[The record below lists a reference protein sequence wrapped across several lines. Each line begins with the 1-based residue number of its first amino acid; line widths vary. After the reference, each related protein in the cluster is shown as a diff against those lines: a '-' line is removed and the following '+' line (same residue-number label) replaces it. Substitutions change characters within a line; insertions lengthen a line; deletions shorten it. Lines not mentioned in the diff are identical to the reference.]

1 MKFFF
6 ILLLFTFYSCK
17 NTTTAIQITGALK
30 NSNLKKVYLM
40 DSYEWEIPLDSCE
53 VINGTFSFTRKEVDF
68 KLYSIYSKDTVGN
81 LKSIE
86 FINRVLSPETPKFY
100 TNYFMLDSSIVQISG
115 DWNVYKNHYYEITA
129 GSENKA
135 LLRTQMIQFGY
146 LDPEKSKRASQ
157 LNEYFKIIAEY
168 PNSNYL
174 LTQLNTNKST
184 ATKKELQQMLS
195 KFSTKAL
202 ESNIG
207 KSLSKYTL
215 DKKEDVYFDNVLLN
229 NSHGNKTNL
238 LDSSAK
244 INMLVFWAS
253 WCGPCRQE
261 VPMLKEL
268 YTKYKG
274 KGLSITS
281 VSIDE
286 KKDEWL
292 IAVAIDKVPW
302 TQLIIPI
309 QNMETFKNNY
319 EINGIPYIIFTDR
332 KGKLITRT
340 IGSEKAD
347 FKTYTEIIE
356 KQLNKN

>member
-1 MKFFF
+1 MRLTFSIFL
-6 ILLLFTFYSCK
+6 ILLFSCK
-17 NTTTAIQITGALK
+17 QNGEEVQIIGNIK
-30 NSNLKKVYLM
+30 NSNLKKVYLT
-40 DSYEWEIPLDSCE
+40 DSYEWEILLDSCI
-53 VINGTFSFTRKEVDF
+53 VKNDIFSFNRKVVDF
-68 KLYSIYSKDTVGN
+68 KTYSISFKDIDGN
-81 LKSIE
+81 LNSIE
-86 FINRVLSPETPKFY
+86 FINRVISPKSPKFY
-100 TNYFMLDSSIVQISG
+100 TSFFMLDSSIIQING
-115 DWNVYKNHYYEITA
+115 DWNIQRNHYYEITA

-157 LNEYFKIIAEY
+157 LNEYLKIIAEY

-174 LTQLNTNKST
+174 LTQLNANKSP

-195 KFSTKAL
+195 KFSSKAL
-202 ESNIG
+202 ESDIG

-215 DKKEDVYFDNVLLN
+215 DKKDDVYFDNVSLD

-261 VPMLKEL
+261 IPMLKEL
-268 YTKYKG
+268 YIKYKR

-286 KKDEWL
+286 KKDDWL
-292 IAVAIDKVPW
+292 KAVAIDKVPW
-302 TQLIIPI
+302 SQLIISI
-309 QNMETFKNNY
+309 EDMETFKNNY
-319 EINGIPYIIFTDR
+319 EINGIPYIIFTDK

-340 IGSEKAD
+340 IGSEKGD
-347 FKTYTEIIE
+347 FKAYKEIIE
-356 KQLNKN
+356 KQLN